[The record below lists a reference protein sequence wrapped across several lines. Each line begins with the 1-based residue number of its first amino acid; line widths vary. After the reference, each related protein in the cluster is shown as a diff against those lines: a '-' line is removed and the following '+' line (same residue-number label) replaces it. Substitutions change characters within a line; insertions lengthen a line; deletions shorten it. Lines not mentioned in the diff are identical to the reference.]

1 MMTMRSPDLG
11 TIHMRDV
18 MAGITLRV
26 KGLTM
31 AKLRFRIAAV
41 VFQIGALIAGVGIE
55 IETDAPK

>member
-1 MMTMRSPDLG
+1 MRSHDIG

-18 MAGITLRV
+18 MAGVTLRV

-31 AKLRFRIAAV
+31 AKLRFRAAALI
-41 VFQIGALIAGVGIE
+41 FQLGALVAGVGIE